1 MTAHGKIA
9 TFDLDKVP
17 HGMYIQMNQTLDFSS
32 SSGRIKFNLV
42 RTKVNFNFIFQRPDG
57 EKITKL
63 IGGELIDVSIPHR
76 LDNNLRHFY
85 EEGPDRLIQQYRLNY
100 GDNKLEFL
108 SYTYF
113 YLAHDLEFILF
124 KFVRKPWQTPKYEKR
139 LNRLFY
145 LYVID
150 DNGREH
156 AIWNDYFYP
165 TEIEWKRE
173 RKLNQ
178 LGII

>member
-1 MTAHGKIA
+1 MKVIA
-9 TFDLDKVP
+9 KT
-17 HGMYIQMNQTLDFSS
+17 
-32 SSGRIKFNLV
+32 
-42 RTKVNFNFIFQRPDG
+42 DG
-57 EKITKL
+57 
-63 IGGELIDVSIPHR
+63 
-76 LDNNLRHFY
+76 
-85 EEGPDRLIQQYRLNY
+85 
-100 GDNKLEFL
+100 
-108 SYTYF
+108 
-113 YLAHDLEFILF
+113 
-124 KFVRKPWQTPKYEKR
+124 PKYNGSGFGCLTIGKEYEVIAIHDPRFVDPAKR
-139 LNRLFY
+139 RCPPPDFNPIQTTFY